1 MYSSHT
7 WKAMAMA
14 AALVLQT
21 YSSMEVVESSSHHHP
36 DHKITRLPGQPHVGF
51 QQFSGYI
58 TVDDHN
64 HKALFYYFAEAD
76 INPASKPLVLWLNG
90 GPGCSSLGVGAFS
103 ENGPFRPDGEVL
115 VRNEY
120 SWNRARD
127 NLVFLQRWLN
137 KFPQYR
143 HMDLF
148 LAGESYAGHYI
159 PQLAKL
165 IVEINRKEKFNLK
178 GIALGNPVLEFA
190 TDLNSQAEFLWSH
203 GLISD
208 STYNMFTS
216 VCNYSRYV
224 SEYYRRS
231 VSPVCSRVVSQV
243 TKETSQFVDKYDVT
257 LDVCI
262 SSVLSQ
268 SKFISPNQ
276 MTERIDVCVEDKT
289 VIYLNR
295 KDVQKALH
303 ARLVGVRRW
312 DVCSSILEYQM
323 LNLEIPTISLVGSLV
338 KQGIQVLVYS
348 GDQDSVIPLTGSR
361 RLVSR
366 LARELGLNTTVPYR
380 VWFEGKQVGGWTQVY
395 GNILSFA
402 TIRGASH
409 EAPFSQPERSLRLFK
424 SFLEGRPL
432 PEKNPNIPKINI
444 MPKEQ
449 SQEPALTNPL
459 QLQDKELDPGS
470 DEPEAPLPL
479 TVTSRALYMLGDI
492 AAGQAYRITQWMEL
506 VRKRSAK
513 YHSSGFPHYL
523 PRFDSMPS
531 SVGDFVD
538 DWEGSL
544 PCEQT
549 TEVNLWE
556 RLGKAAALDIE
567 SCYFSW
573 YRLSSLHHTEHSS
586 SNDNSEDEMNK
597 ALEVTVNSGGVVFF
611 GLFNQ
616 PGNDDASTKEA
627 AAVIKIS
634 SSRMATQSERLGYE
648 FAKWLGVRTPQARVI
663 HNCSL
668 EWLQMKEAAEKA
680 RDAASSEGDE
690 CGEMTC
696 SELLEAL
703 ELSRC
708 LLLISYVQGSPL
720 LESPTVFESRETAEK
735 TAAALGR
742 ILMLDLVIRNED
754 RLPCHKLRWRGNSA
768 NLLLADKMA
777 LGNMDRLEEAFDSA
791 IKRYKPRV
799 IRGLHKDRRATSVDS
814 KLGTHNAV
822 TVTQTSD
829 LSDIIESPRSI
840 QSELS
845 DHSVFSDFPVVAID
859 SGVPRRPP
867 AGKRA
872 NDQEIYPRLVELLL
886 NSSEYSS
893 NVLHEI
899 TLGKLGR
906 SPIQETDASDIP
918 AYEMASVVK
927 KFRSGFRAALRDLQ
941 GFHIFLL
948 TLHQRLENLLRIFF
962 NIIDRI
968 SSGESDKEDLAVPES
983 PSHAAG
989 SFHCASAL
997 SKERLVNENNPDFS
1011 DSESQRT
1018 ALRSSS
1024 SGNKEGYDCSSPMS
1038 RDSWHGRFSKGSA
1051 EPLSSLRLT
1060 AKLRDF
1066 HKYAKVDAESNKELE
1081 QWNEML
1087 KSDVIKLCQENN
1099 FNSGFFEGSDNNGV
1113 VDAYELKVR
1122 LEHILERIALISE
1135 AANTER
1141 PSRVTSSMFIGG
1153 ALAAR
1158 SVFTLQRLGITHVLC
1173 LCSNEIGQA
1182 DSQFPDLFEYKNFA
1196 ICDND
1201 DTNISTIFDEA
1212 VSFTDRVEQER
1223 GKVLVHCF
1231 EGKSRSA
1238 TLVLAYLMLRKNCT
1252 LLEAWNSLK
1261 QVHRRAQPNDGFAKI
1276 LVDLDKKLH
1285 GRVSMEWQQRKPTM
1299 KVCPICG
1306 VNAGLSS
1313 SSLKLHLQKSHK
1325 KLSSGSVDSA
1335 MTMEIQKALTV
1346 LKISRGGSVIPK
1358 QRSHSDVEN

>member
-1 MYSSHT
+1 
-7 WKAMAMA
+7 MA
-14 AALVLQT
+14 
-21 YSSMEVVESSSHHHP
+21 
-36 DHKITRLPGQPHVGF
+36 
-51 QQFSGYI
+51 
-58 TVDDHN
+58 
-64 HKALFYYFAEAD
+64 
-76 INPASKPLVLWLNG
+76 
-90 GPGCSSLGVGAFS
+90 
-103 ENGPFRPDGEVL
+103 
-115 VRNEY
+115 
-120 SWNRARD
+120 
-127 NLVFLQRWLN
+127 
-137 KFPQYR
+137 
-143 HMDLF
+143 
-148 LAGESYAGHYI
+148 
-159 PQLAKL
+159 
-165 IVEINRKEKFNLK
+165 
-178 GIALGNPVLEFA
+178 
-190 TDLNSQAEFLWSH
+190 
-203 GLISD
+203 
-208 STYNMFTS
+208 
-216 VCNYSRYV
+216 
-224 SEYYRRS
+224 
-231 VSPVCSRVVSQV
+231 
-243 TKETSQFVDKYDVT
+243 
-257 LDVCI
+257 
-262 SSVLSQ
+262 
-268 SKFISPNQ
+268 
-276 MTERIDVCVEDKT
+276 
-289 VIYLNR
+289 
-295 KDVQKALH
+295 
-303 ARLVGVRRW
+303 
-312 DVCSSILEYQM
+312 
-323 LNLEIPTISLVGSLV
+323 
-338 KQGIQVLVYS
+338 
-348 GDQDSVIPLTGSR
+348 
-361 RLVSR
+361 
-366 LARELGLNTTVPYR
+366 
-380 VWFEGKQVGGWTQVY
+380 
-395 GNILSFA
+395 
-402 TIRGASH
+402 
-409 EAPFSQPERSLRLFK
+409 
-424 SFLEGRPL
+424 
-432 PEKNPNIPKINI
+432 
-444 MPKEQ
+444 KEQ
-449 SQEPALTNPL
+449 SQEPAITNLL
-459 QLQDKELDPGS
+459 QLQDKEEYKELDPGS
-470 DEPEAPLPL
+470 EEPEAPLPL
-479 TVTSRALYMLGDI
+479 TVTSRVLYMLGDI
-492 AAGQAYRITQWMEL
+492 AAGPAYRITQWLEL

-513 YHSSGFPHYL
+513 YHASGFPHRL

-538 DWEGSL
+538 DWKGSL

-556 RLGKAAALDIE
+556 RLGKAATLDIE
-567 SCYFSW
+567 SSYFSW
-573 YRLSSLHHTEHSS
+573 DRLSSLHHTEHSS

-648 FAKWLGVRTPQARVI
+648 IAKWLGVRTPQARVI

-668 EWLQMKEAAEKA
+668 EWLQIKEAAEKA
-680 RDAASSEGDE
+680 RDAASAEGDE

-708 LLLISYVQGSPL
+708 LLLMSYVHGSPL

-754 RLPCHKLRWRGNSA
+754 RLPCHKLSWRGNSA
-768 NLLLADKMA
+768 NLLLADKMS
-777 LGNMDRLEEAFDSA
+777 LGNMDSLGESFDST

-799 IRGLHKDRRATSVDS
+799 IRGLHKDRRVTSVDS

-822 TVTQTSD
+822 LVPQTYD
-829 LSDIIESPRSI
+829 LSDIVESPRSI
-840 QSELS
+840 KSALS
-845 DHSVFSDFPVVAID
+845 DDAVHSDFPVVAID

-867 AGKRA
+867 AGKRT

-886 NSSEYSS
+886 NNSEYSS

-906 SPIQETDASDIP
+906 STILETDASDMP
-918 AYEMASVVK
+918 AFEMASVVQE
-927 KFRSGFRAALRDLQ
+927 FRSGFRAALRDLQ

-983 PSHAAG
+983 SSHAAG
-989 SFHCASAL
+989 SVHCASPP
-997 SKERLVNENNPDFS
+997 SKERLINENNPDFS
-1011 DSESQRT
+1011 DSELQRT
-1018 ALRSSS
+1018 APRSSY

-1038 RDSWHGRFSKGSA
+1038 RDGLHGRFSKGSA
-1051 EPLSSLRLT
+1051 EPLRSLRLT

-1087 KSDVIKLCQENN
+1087 KFDAVKLCQENN

-1122 LEHILERIALISE
+1122 LEHILERIALISG

-1141 PSRVTSSMFIGG
+1141 PSRVTSCMFIGG

-1158 SVFTLQRLGITHVLC
+1158 SVFTLQRLEITHVLC

-1212 VSFTDRVEQER
+1212 IGFIDRVEQKR

-1252 LLEAWNSLK
+1252 LLEAWTSLK

-1335 MTMEIQKALTV
+1335 MTMEIQKALTA
-1346 LKISRGGSVIPK
+1346 LKISRGGSVSPK
-1358 QRSHSDVEN
+1358 QRSHSDVED